1 MALAGKASNV
11 IPEGLTLLILATLQ
25 ILGDAR
31 LYVRA
36 LEVVAEDLPKILPAI
51 NRVPGQVVELGPGH
65 VGQVN
70 AKKLD
75 DEEVIVG
82 PAHLACKVVILQPHA
97 GVGFA
102 VIPDNVV
109 WHPKTLQETRV
120 AHVAPKSF
128 GP

>member
-36 LEVVAEDLPKILPAI
+36 LEVVTEDLPKILPAI

-82 PAHLACKVVILQPHA
+82 PAHLACKVVIL
-97 GVGFA
+97 
-102 VIPDNVV
+102 
-109 WHPKTLQETRV
+109 
-120 AHVAPKSF
+120 
-128 GP
+128 